1 MTSITVVLQG
11 AIDEKARR
19 DHIATL
25 RSLAKS
31 DEVPDVTSSN
41 DATTIILSTSQSI
54 QAIVDGITFG
64 KVTRIDERKRT
75 ITVVPGQKQ

>member
-1 MTSITVVLQG
+1 MLQG
-11 AIDEKARR
+11 ALDEKARR

-25 RSLAKS
+25 RILAKS

-41 DATTIILSTSQSI
+41 AATTVILSTSQSL
-54 QAIVDGITFG
+54 QTLVDGIKFG

-75 ITVVPGQKQ
+75 ITVVPGQRQ